1 MKETLFESIL
11 KENNPID
18 DDIKDYEDVEVGDIG
33 EDYSGNKVRI
43 IAKGTIGELLD
54 YDSTGAAKDYI
65 NECDD
70 GELYNVSSYDGVAVE
85 DLYHKDPRYPSF
97 VYEYGPSGIVV
108 YEKIKNFWT
117 F

>member
-1 MKETLFESIL
+1 MFFKIERLL
-11 KENNPID
+11 KDELSKKHID
-18 DDIKDYEDVEVGDIG
+18 FDAVQKIVEA
-33 EDYSGNKVRI
+33 N
-43 IAKGTIGELLD
+43 
-54 YDSTGAAKDYI
+54 KDYI

-108 YEKIKNFWT
+108 YEKIKEYISGGNK
-117 F
+117 

>member
-18 DDIKDYEDVEVGDIG
+18 DNDKMIKDYEDVEVGDIG

-54 YDSTGAAKDYI
+54 FDSTGAAKDYI
-65 NECDD
+65 NEFDD
-70 GELYNVSSYDGVAVE
+70 VDLYDGVAVE

-108 YEKIKNFWT
+108 YEKN
-117 F
+117 